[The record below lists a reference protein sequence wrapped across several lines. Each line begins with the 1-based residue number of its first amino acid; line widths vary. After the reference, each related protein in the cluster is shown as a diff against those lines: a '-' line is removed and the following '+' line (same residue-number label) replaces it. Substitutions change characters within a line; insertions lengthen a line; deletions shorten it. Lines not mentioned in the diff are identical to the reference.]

1 MSVSEAVAAGRMAA
15 EALMVDTC
23 EIRYVTATTTDD
35 LTGQVLEQTAVRY
48 TGPCR
53 VQQPAA
59 QGQRDDVGEVT
70 VTVLRLQLQLP
81 VVGTEL
87 VARGDRVVLTASVDA
102 ALLGRTWRVRDLAHK
117 THATARRMTIEEV
130 T

>member
-1 MSVSEAVAAGRMAA
+1 MSIAGAIAAGRRAA

-23 EIRYVTATTTDD
+23 VITYITSTSTDD
-35 LTGQVLEQTAVRY
+35 LTGLVTDQRATRY

-53 VQQPAA
+53 IQAPAA

-81 VVGTEL
+81 TVGSEA
-87 VARGDRVVLTASVDA
+87 VDRGDQVVVTASVDP
-102 ALLGRTWRVRDLAHK
+102 ALLGRTWVVRDLAHK